1 MFLYSLKK
9 GKVYEAGGAQ
19 ICLIFRRRPSRPSI
33 YLPSCPGIEEM
44 MKPLE
49 REKIQDVG
57 NLYERVFSGVEIFC
71 IPSAKLNVMVQAQSG
86 LEGIRKPPA
95 IFSS

>member
-1 MFLYSLKK
+1 LSYFSEKTFPPNHL
-9 GKVYEAGGAQ
+9 
-19 ICLIFRRRPSRPSI
+19 
-33 YLPSCPGIEEM
+33 LPSCPGIEEM

-49 REKIQDVG
+49 REKLQDIG

-71 IPSAKLNVMVQAQSG
+71 IPSAKSNVMMQAQSG

-95 IFSS
+95 MFSS